1 MTVQQRKD
9 QKLSHVLS
17 RRRERP
23 WIKTGR
29 PGGWETL
36 GTGSPDMCAIHE
48 LREQGADSHVHLTP
62 VSSSRK
68 LPAEEKV
75 ERSLGATP
83 PHQAARR
90 GTDWVLEGE

>member
-1 MTVQQRKD
+1 
-9 QKLSHVLS
+9 
-17 RRRERP
+17 
-23 WIKTGR
+23 
-29 PGGWETL
+29 
-36 GTGSPDMCAIHE
+36 MCAIRE

-83 PHQAARR
+83 PTRLQGGAQT
-90 GTDWVLEGE
+90 GF